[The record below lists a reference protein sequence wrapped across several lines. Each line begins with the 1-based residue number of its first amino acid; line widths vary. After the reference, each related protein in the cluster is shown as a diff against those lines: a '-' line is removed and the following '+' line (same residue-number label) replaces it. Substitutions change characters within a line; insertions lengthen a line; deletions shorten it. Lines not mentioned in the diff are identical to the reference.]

1 MNLDIVFHVD
11 LNDSAVL
18 NIAIS
23 NVSNYFTATE
33 GQKSD
38 VVMLV
43 NGPAINLFKKETA
56 LPELKTLQDKGL
68 QIKLCQNALNKF
80 SLTKE
85 MMLDGAQVVPAGIV
99 ELVRLKNEQYTYV
112 KP

>member
-1 MNLDIVFHVD
+1 MNLNIVFHVD

-23 NVSNYFTATE
+23 NVTNYYTAIE
-33 GQKSD
+33 GQKAD

-43 NGPAINLFKKETA
+43 NGPAVNLFKKEIA
-56 LPELKTLQDKGL
+56 LPELKNLQDKGL
-68 QIKLCQNALNKF
+68 KIELCQNALNKF
-80 SLTKE
+80 GLTKE
-85 MMLDGAQVVPAGIV
+85 MLMDGVQVVPAGIV

>member
-11 LNDSAVL
+11 LKDRAMLELAV
-18 NIAIS
+18 S
-23 NVSNYFTATE
+23 NVTNYYTAIE
-33 GQKSD
+33 GQKAD

-43 NGPAINLFKKETA
+43 NGPAVNFFQKDVV

-68 QIKLCQNALNKF
+68 KIRLCQNALNKF
-80 SLTKE
+80 GLTKE
-85 MMLDGAQVVPAGIV
+85 MLMEGVQVVPAGIV

>member
-1 MNLDIVFHVD
+1 MNLDIVFHLD

-23 NVSNYFTATE
+23 NVSNYFTAIA
-33 GQKSD
+33 GQKAD

-43 NGPAINLFKKETA
+43 NGPAVNLFKKEIA
-56 LPELKTLQDKGL
+56 LPELKTLLDNGL
-68 QIKLCQNALNKF
+68 KIKLCQNALNKF
-80 SLTKE
+80 KLTKE
-85 MMLDGAQVVPAGIV
+85 MLMDGVQVVPAGIV